1 MIQPQSNLYVTLT
14 NPLIQLLPQTPDAL
28 VVLKMHDLEVLIL
41 LEYSEHQVLKLM
53 LKSMPH

>member
-28 VVLKMHDLEVLIL
+28 VALKMHDFEVLIL